1 MTISRIAKYARL
13 MLMLEEIMV
22 VYREETSLLVR
33 RYMSARSRDYVAN
46 LRMDV
51 NTFGKLC
58 KILSQRGGLITG
70 KSLPVDEQVAI
81 FLGVL
86 AHHNKNRVVKFR
98 FKRSGATVSYYM
110 QKVLCAVLS
119 LHEELLQK
127 PTPVSA
133 NCTDHRW
140 RWFEG
145 CLGALDG
152 THIDVLV
159 SNEDKPRY
167 QTRKWHIA
175 TNTLA
180 VCDRQMQFVYL
191 LPRWEGSAGDSRV
204 LKDAFSQEN
213 GFKVPP
219 GQ

>member
-33 RYMSARSRDYVAN
+33 RYMSARSRGSKRRIVDEARRFSLLNKIPDQLKHLNRLCNVSNSDYVAN

-140 RWFEG
+140 RWFEV
-145 CLGALDG
+145 AEIWS
-152 THIDVLV
+152 H
-159 SNEDKPRY
+159 
-167 QTRKWHIA
+167 
-175 TNTLA
+175 
-180 VCDRQMQFVYL
+180 
-191 LPRWEGSAGDSRV
+191 
-204 LKDAFSQEN
+204 
-213 GFKVPP
+213 
-219 GQ
+219 